1 MQEDTASATRQEHQD
16 SESAADCIA
25 TRFVDDAVLSAL
37 SIVNMD
43 LQQDYRQ
50 AVLLGCGMDTR
61 PFRSVHHTVCLDQC
75 NNRVK
80 DQFLVEGSAPK
91 LLLAHHDVCLTH
103 QLGFLGFLVWICA
116 GCCGQWAVSCVKQS
130 GA

>member
-1 MQEDTASATRQEHQD
+1 MNHTLNPKHTCSIYMKVRQSFPQEDLTPTEPREPPGAEH
-16 SESAADCIA
+16 AADCIA

-61 PFRSVHHTVCLDQC
+61 PFRYRFAS
-75 NNRVK
+75 
-80 DQFLVEGSAPK
+80 
-91 LLLAHHDVCLTH
+91 
-103 QLGFLGFLVWICA
+103 
-116 GCCGQWAVSCVKQS
+116 
-130 GA
+130 

>member
-1 MQEDTASATRQEHQD
+1 MPFPQEDLAPTELREPPGAEH
-16 SESAADCIA
+16 AADCIA

-61 PFRSVHHTVCLDQC
+61 PFRCTPEVCSRRLYLRDARLGWQQPYQ
-75 NNRVK
+75 REWH
-80 DQFLVEGSAPK
+80 QSSGSK
-91 LLLAHHDVCLTH
+91 LA
-103 QLGFLGFLVWICA
+103 
-116 GCCGQWAVSCVKQS
+116 
-130 GA
+130 